1 MAKNKPHSRVLQMFK
16 RGEKLQGIIFLDNY
30 NGAYPYY
37 GEVHHGAKIYTSEN
51 FVDEDFVEQWID
63 QKFNEIIGGDR
74 WYT

>member
-1 MAKNKPHSRVLQMFK
+1 MAKSKPHSRVLQMFK

-51 FVDEDFVEQWID
+51 FVD
-63 QKFNEIIGGDR
+63 
-74 WYT
+74 